1 MRSVPDK
8 MKTVRRSHDI
18 LRKSALFAAMEPEVL
33 TDFVVASHLMPYKKG
48 QDVFA
53 LGDKAT
59 TLFIVVEG
67 WVKLYRMNSEGEE
80 IVITIAGPGETFAE
94 AAVFSQ
100 LQRYPVAAQACEDT
114 VLMLVPREIFV
125 RKIQEDSEFSLRLLG
140 AVSSRQRY
148 LVQQIEQISMRTPPQ
163 RVGTFLLHLCLPQT
177 HGSANVRIP
186 YEKYLLA
193 HRLNIKPETF
203 SRALRKLESVG
214 VVAQGHQIEIASLQ
228 ALRTFCEINEDVPF

>member
-1 MRSVPDK
+1 MRPVPDK
-8 MKTVRRSHDI
+8 MKTMHLGHDI
-18 LRKSALFAAMEPEVL
+18 LRKSALFAAMEPDVL
-33 TDFVVASHLMPYKKG
+33 TGFVAASHLMPYKKG
-48 QDVFA
+48 QDVFL

-59 TLFIVVEG
+59 TLFIVIEG

-80 IVITIAGPGETFAE
+80 IVITIAGSGETFAE

-100 LQRYPVAAQACEDT
+100 LQRYPVAAQTCEDA
-114 VLMLVPREIFV
+114 VLLQVPREVFV

-140 AVSSRQRY
+140 AISSRQRY

-163 RVGTFLLHLCLPQT
+163 RVGTFLLQLCLPQT
-177 HGSANVRIP
+177 HGPANVRIP

-214 VVAQGHQIEIASLQ
+214 VVAQGHHIQIASLQ
-228 ALRTFCEINEDVPF
+228 ALRTFCDVNEDVPF